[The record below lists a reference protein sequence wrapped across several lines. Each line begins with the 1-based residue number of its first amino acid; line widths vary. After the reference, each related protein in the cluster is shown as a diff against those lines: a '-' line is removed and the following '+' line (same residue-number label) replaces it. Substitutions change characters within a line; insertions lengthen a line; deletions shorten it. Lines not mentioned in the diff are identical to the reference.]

1 MATKNLA
8 ATITIGGAIAS
19 SLTSAF
25 GDVKKGVGQVGSAL
39 RQMENQQRLVTQ
51 AIQTFAREGKD
62 VDGLRSRYVG
72 LTQQIERLRSAQE
85 RLNRVDKATQANLA
99 KRAELR
105 GQMFDALAV
114 GAIAGA
120 PIKIAADAETHD
132 IDMAKQLDGARD
144 SAGKLTPVFYNMV
157 GAVDELAKTMPVLR
171 NDIADTVTNSL
182 RMGVAQ
188 SDVLGFTKSILV
200 ASSALGLS
208 SADTADQVAKIGA
221 AYGRSAATAG
231 AFLDVVNYLDDKTS
245 ATAAD
250 LLDFSQRFSGVGKTV
265 GMTAE
270 QSLAWGG
277 TLLNVGT
284 SADVASTALAK
295 LFSTAAQ
302 GAAANKNA
310 RATMTALGLDPKA
323 VGKGVTKNADKTVGL
338 MLDRIAAQPKEKQV
352 ELIVGLVG
360 QDHFATVAKLI
371 EQRNALADN
380 RKLVTGTEAAG
391 SAQREY
397 ANTVGTTNS
406 QLTMLKNRTMVA
418 AKTIGNVLLPSVN
431 DTAGVLG
438 TLVSGV
444 GSLAE
449 TFPTVTKA
457 VIGTTVALVTLR
469 VGTLAAGYGMT
480 FLKGGALGVARVLA
494 GTNAQMALS
503 AAASRGLG
511 AAAVVANGGLVGMA
525 TRALPAVAL
534 GIRTVGLALVSN
546 PIGAVVAGIA
556 AGGLLVYKN
565 WDLVKSFF
573 SGFGDGVVQGL
584 APVLEA
590 VKGLYDSLGFLRP
603 AFDAIGTA
611 VGSVWNWFTK
621 LLDPITHSS
630 EQLKGATSAG
640 ETFGK
645 VVGGAIQFALTPMTL
660 LIKGFNWIAN
670 NGGAILDK
678 VGGALAKAK
687 QVFSFGGGD
696 TAGDGG
702 GAILPTASTL
712 PAVPA
717 MPTAPALP
725 SLPAMAT
732 SRGGATTVNNSPT
745 VNLTVNNAQGLNE
758 RQLADRVMER
768 LRHVGAVRQRG
779 TMHDGASE

>member
-1 MATKNLA
+1 MANKNLA
-8 ATITIGGAIAS
+8 ATITIGGAVAS

-25 GDVKKGVGQVGSAL
+25 GNVKKGVGQVGSAL
-39 RQMENQQRLVTQ
+39 RQMENQQRQVTQ
-51 AIQTFAREGKD
+51 AIQTFAREGKN
-62 VDGLRSRYVG
+62 VDGLRARYVG
-72 LTQQIERLRSAQE
+72 LTQQIERLRSAHQ
-85 RLNRVDKATQANLA
+85 RLNAVEKASQANLA

-105 GQMFDALAV
+105 GQMFDAFAA
-114 GAIAGA
+114 GALAGA

-157 GAVDELAKTMPVLR
+157 SAVDELAKTMPVVR
-171 NDIADTVTNSL
+171 NEIADTVTNSL

-188 SDVLGFTKSILV
+188 QDVLGFTRSILV

-221 AYGRSAATAG
+221 AYGRSATTAG

-310 RATMTALGLDPKA
+310 RATMSAIGMNPAA
-323 VGKGVTKNADKTVGL
+323 VGKGMTKNADKTVGL

-371 EQRNALADN
+371 EQREKLADN

-391 SAQREY
+391 SAEREY
-397 ANTVGTTNS
+397 QNTIRTTNS
-406 QLTMLKNRTMVA
+406 QLTMLGNRSMVA
-418 AKTIGNVLLPSVN
+418 AKTIGNVLLPAVN
-431 DTAGVLG
+431 DAAGVLG

-444 GSLAE
+444 GHLAE
-449 TFPTVTKA
+449 TFPGVTRA
-457 VIGTTVALVTLR
+457 VVGTTVALVSLR
-469 VGTLAAGYGMT
+469 IGTLAAGYGFT

-503 AAASRGLG
+503 AAASTRLG
-511 AAAVVANGGLVGMA
+511 AAAAVANGGLVGMA
-525 TRALPAVAL
+525 SRALPMLAA
-534 GIRTVGLALVSN
+534 GIRTVGVALVTT

-556 AGGLLVYKN
+556 AGGLAIYKN

-573 SGFGDGVVQGL
+573 SGFGSGVMEGM
-584 APVLEA
+584 APAIDAVKQLYAQLEFLHPVFEA
-590 VKGLYDSLGFLRP
+590 V
-603 AFDAIGTA
+603 GTA
-611 VGSVWNWFTK
+611 VGTVWNWFTK

-630 EQLKGATSAG
+630 EQLGKATTAG
-640 ETFGK
+640 ETFGRI
-645 VVGGAIQFALTPMTL
+645 VGGAINFALTPMQL
-660 LIKGFNWIAN
+660 LIKGFTWIGE

-678 VGGALAKAK
+678 VGGAIAKAK
-687 QVFSFGGGD
+687 SAFTFGSD
-696 TAGDGG
+696 TSADGG
-702 GAILPTASTL
+702 GAILPN
-712 PAVPA
+712 
-717 MPTAPALP
+717 APALP
-725 SLPAMAT
+725 SVPAMAT
-732 SRGGATTVNNSPT
+732 GRGGATTVNNSPT

-758 RQLADRVMER
+758 RQLAERVM
-768 LRHVGAVRQRG
+768 
-779 TMHDGASE
+779 